1 MTLNK
6 TKLVLALFITSV
18 LFLLA
23 LLLGNS
29 FVQVAVA
36 STPSEASDYIATS
49 TAANSLYGAF
59 TTGRRLKPGAGSFG
73 SIVITGANTG
83 IVNIYNATT
92 TNINLRTGN
101 KATSTIL
108 IASIPASTAAG
119 TYVFDASYTDG
130 LYIDLVSGSMP
141 TTTITYR

>member
-18 LFLLA
+18 LFISA

-29 FVQVAVA
+29 FVQVAGA
-36 STPSEASDYIATS
+36 STPSEASDYTATS
-49 TAANSLYGAF
+49 TAASGGYGAF

-83 IVNIYNATT
+83 VINVYNATT
-92 TNINLRTGN
+92 TDVNKRTGQ

-130 LYIDLVSGSMP
+130 LYIDLVSGNMP